1 MWKKIALLLKES
13 KEVEMGILSYRNR
26 KEKIEMEERLGFL
39 SCVIT
44 VYHQ

>member
-26 KEKIEMEERLGFL
+26 KDRDGRKAWI
-39 SCVIT
+39 S
-44 VYHQ
+44 